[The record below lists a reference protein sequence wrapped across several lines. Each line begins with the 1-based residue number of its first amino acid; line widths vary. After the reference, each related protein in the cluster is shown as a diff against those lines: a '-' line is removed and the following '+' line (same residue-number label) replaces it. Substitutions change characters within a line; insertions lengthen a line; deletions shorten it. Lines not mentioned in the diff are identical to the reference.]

1 MPNILTGNHASHSDF
16 ILSDNAIK
24 QHKGLYC
31 LNDLHKASGGNPK
44 HRPSLFLRNKDTKEL
59 IKAIDEHYQPQS
71 TNMCFDTQDQNT
83 NLGFEIKS
91 TAYEVIHG
99 GNEQGVYACREL
111 VYAYASWIDKRF
123 YLLVLQTFDRVLNHF
138 STISDEVHALTRLS
152 NQMRD
157 NGSIAG
163 FVLNKCKY
171 KKTVDNALQKAIDKQ
186 QLKLALGE

>member
-1 MPNILTGNHASHSDF
+1 MPNISHNQASHSDF

-171 KKTVDNALQKAIDKQ
+171 KKTVDNALQKAIDEQ

>member
-1 MPNILTGNHASHSDF
+1 MPNISHNQASHSDL
-16 ILSDNAIK
+16 ILSDTAIS
-24 QHKGLYC
+24 QLDGLYC
-31 LNDLHKASGGNPK
+31 LNDLHRLSGNQPK
-44 HRPSLFLRNKDTKEL
+44 HRPTEFLRSEFAKPLLAEL
-59 IKAIDEHYQPQS
+59 ERKFKVCKIPTPYLQTIIGK
-71 TNMCFDTQDQNT
+71 
-83 NLGFEIKS
+83 GKR
-91 TAYEVIHG
+91 
-99 GNEQGVYACREL
+99 QGTYACREL